1 MLMEFL
7 TQQPDSLSPQKIK
20 THANVHNTFPMF
32 FFFFMILHMTFRLKI
47 HLFSYHFYIWSGPT
61 SSEGGRGERESKR
74 ERGERERKAG
84 FPVPRHAVIW
94 FQPGSDP
101 PGFRALALDP
111 LADSYGSSHFQ
122 ADGSGSS
129 ASRQTAETHPTTA
142 PAWHILVTA
151 ILPL

>member
-7 TQQPDSLSPQKIK
+7 TQQPDSLSPQKKKK

-32 FFFFMILHMTFRLKI
+32 FFFSWFFTWLLDSRFIYFHIIFIYDPAPHPAREE
-47 HLFSYHFYIWSGPT
+47 
-61 SSEGGRGERESKR
+61 EGRESKR

>member
-7 TQQPDSLSPQKIK
+7 TQQPDSLSPQKK
-20 THANVHNTFPMF
+20 TPRKRTQYISNV

-61 SSEGGRGERESKR
+61 SCEGGRGERESKR